1 MNFWDLCVVCAHAI
15 GRACAACGRLLAHML
30 RLTYR
35 YWWIVLTIVAL
46 AVAAALYYTRPDNIT
61 YKINAVAL
69 LNGPT
74 IQQFEKAFAPVQ
86 AMMENPEAPIYTYS
100 VKKKATGF
108 AMYRVVDC
116 QKDGVAD
123 YIDFARKSSP
133 TDTVKVQ
140 MQDRVCLQFRMKTR
154 YLELLPEVEK
164 ALMAYLNSNEAM
176 QQAYAAYLPN
186 LQEEVAFNHRQAA
199 KLDSLT
205 SAYYFG
211 NVASSNPVQTDGNG
225 MHFYGDR
232 RVHLFLNDIY
242 KQQQHLRMG
251 DYRLQLAT
259 TPVTL
264 ENHFVVDPKPVN
276 GRKQNVLL
284 FFLLGWIG
292 GCLLAEVIDKRKAI
306 IAWLKQ

>member
-1 MNFWDLCVVCAHAI
+1 MNFWDLCVVCANAI

-46 AVAAALYYTRPDNIT
+46 AVAAALYYTRPSNIT
-61 YKINAVAL
+61 YKVNAVAL

-86 AMMENPEAPIYTYS
+86 TMMTNPDAPIYTYS
-100 VKKKATGF
+100 KEKTASAF
-108 AMYRVVDC
+108 AMYRIVDC
-116 QKDGVAD
+116 LHDGVAD
-123 YIDFARKSSP
+123 YVDFGRKSSP

-140 MQDRVCLQFRMKTR
+140 MQDRVCLQFRMKAR
-154 YLELLPEVEK
+154 NLEHLPAVEE
-164 ALMAYLNSNEAM
+164 ALMSYLNSNEAM

-211 NVASSNPVQTDGNG
+211 NVAAVNPVQTDGKG

-232 RVHLFLNDIY
+232 RIHLFLNEIY

-251 DYRLQLAT
+251 DYRMQLAT
-259 TPVTL
+259 APVTL
-264 ENHFVVDPKPVN
+264 ENHFVIDPNPVN
-276 GRKQNVLL
+276 GRMKNVLL

-292 GCLLAEVIDKRKAI
+292 GCLLAELIDQRKAI
-306 IAWLKQ
+306 CAWLKK

>member
-1 MNFWDLCVVCAHAI
+1 MNFWDLCVVCANAI

-46 AVAAALYYTRPDNIT
+46 AVAAALYYTRPSNIT
-61 YKINAVAL
+61 YKVNAVAL

-86 AMMENPEAPIYTYS
+86 TMMTNPDAPIYTYS
-100 VKKKATGF
+100 KEKTASAF
-108 AMYRVVDC
+108 AMYRIVDC
-116 QKDGVAD
+116 LHDGVAD
-123 YIDFARKSSP
+123 YVDFGRKSSP

-140 MQDRVCLQFRMKTR
+140 MQDRVCLQFRMKAR
-154 YLELLPEVEK
+154 NLEHLSAVEE
-164 ALMAYLNSNEAM
+164 ALMSYLNSNEAM

-211 NVASSNPVQTDGNG
+211 NVAAVNPVQTDGKG

-232 RVHLFLNDIY
+232 RIHLFLNEIY

-251 DYRLQLAT
+251 DYRMQLAT
-259 TPVTL
+259 APVTL
-264 ENHFVVDPKPVN
+264 ENHFVIDPNPVN
-276 GRKQNVLL
+276 GRMKNVLL

-292 GCLLAEVIDKRKAI
+292 GCLLAELIDQRKAI
-306 IAWLKQ
+306 CAWLKQ